1 MTPAEIKLKRT
12 ESILK
17 ELIPEALSEL
27 NDSRLREIDVID
39 VTCSKGR
46 SDAKVYLDPHTYSD
60 EERRTFLKQLRK
72 ARPIIEE
79 YCSRDQGWFRCP
91 KFAFLFDDQIQKSK
105 DIENLFAKIATRNTT
120 KEDDES

>member
-27 NDSRLREIDVID
+27 SDERMHLLDVID
-39 VTCSKGR
+39 VRCSKGR
-46 SDAKVYLDPHTYSD
+46 SDAKVYLDPHDYDD
-60 EERRTFLKQLRK
+60 EEKRILLKAVAK

-79 YCSRDQGWFRCP
+79 HCIRDQGWFRAP
-91 KFAFLFDDQIQKSK
+91 KLSFVFDERLKESQR
-105 DIENLFAKIATRNTT
+105 IEDLFAQIAKR
-120 KEDDES
+120 KKVDEDA

>member
-17 ELIPEALSEL
+17 ELIPEALSGL
-27 NDSRLREIDVID
+27 NDARLREIDVID

-79 YCSRDQGWFRCP
+79 HCSRDQGWFRCP
-91 KFAFLFDDQIQKSK
+91 KFTFVFDEQMQKSK
-105 DIENLFAKIATRNTT
+105 NIEDLFAKIASRDV

>member
-27 NDSRLREIDVID
+27 NDARVREIDVID

-46 SDAKVYLDPHTYSD
+46 SDAKVYLDPHSYSD
-60 EERRTFLKQLRK
+60 EERRTFLKQLKK

-91 KFAFLFDDQIQKSK
+91 KFAFLFDDQMQKSK
-105 DIENLFAKIATRNTT
+105 NIEDLFAKISTRST
-120 KEDDES
+120 KEDNES

>member
-1 MTPAEIKLKRT
+1 VTPAEIKLKRT

-17 ELIPEALSEL
+17 ELIPEALSGL
-27 NDSRLREIDVID
+27 NDARLREIDVID
-39 VTCSKGR
+39 VACSRGR

-60 EERRTFLKQLRK
+60 EERRIFLKQLSK

-79 YCSRDQGWFRCP
+79 HCSRDQGWFRCP
-91 KFAFLFDDQIQKSK
+91 KFTFVFDEQMQKSK
-105 DIENLFAKIATRNTT
+105 NIEDLFAKIASRDV